1 MSSKI
6 DASLASVLIGGVFQF
21 YKYEQIPYNVF
32 RVKPSVTDVSSL
44 SFARSSSALLGFL
57 SNMDVSTISFT
68 STVAGPSVSSSNLN
82 LYIDALV
89 GSNIVSTLSYTVNI
103 GAGRFLNP
111 PNNTTYSFYKN
122 EPVSNNYNNLFIGSI
137 PINKPLSTV
146 TLPAGLQFVFNDAC
160 SYYLTGTPTI
170 QYPTSNY
177 NIIAYDSSSRVIST
191 NVNIGV
197 GAERLVLDTDPAS
210 ATSTGSIEV
219 GLNPISIFGRCPPYP
234 LTGNNIRYTWTSLPN
249 GVNFYTDLGEF
260 STPVSNGFIPTD
272 PSSTI
277 ILRGKITNEGIKT
290 IPSSNIN
297 ISLTATRI
305 SAPIISKTIGLNV
318 NFTESIVYD
327 TPVLCNFFVNSPVRN
342 SASSNRIYART
353 IFPSGVPIQYMYLE
367 PIFPYPPGVQLDFS
381 SNAQYG
387 YFSGTP
393 TTAGFYN
400 FMFVNIFNDNGRF
413 APIRPGVFSIT
424 VSDDTI
430 NFLSTSPPTDVCS
443 MFIVN
448 RSLSDA
454 KTGYYNAPLTW
465 RASAASGCNVT
476 MRISSDI
483 CGTGLTFSG
492 SNGVYTLSGTPTS
505 AKAFTTAVV
514 SADVCT
520 TGITLTRNFP
530 FQIINDSFVFPD
542 LSLNLIQNVPMT
554 SITVS
559 AEAISGNRIVWYTSS
574 NLPLGLNVTPT
585 GIINGTPLGSNSG
598 TFQFFVST
606 ATTSGYSSNFPYSIT
621 PDSILLLA
629 PQPSYTCNAGDPVS
643 IPITGLSY
651 SGKTVSNY
659 QFLNLPDC
667 GLTINSNTGVISGIL
682 GNGDP
687 PSPSFPSGTTAFDVC
702 GSIGQAKGSLPGTF
716 TTVNPT
722 RVTLQ
727 FQNTYGTG
735 PTFTSPT
742 QTSYTMYQY
751 MPIVPIVFTAV
762 GTGTVY
768 YFTQTT
774 SLPTGL
780 VWNPTTHTITGKST
794 DLGEFSFTVYA
805 RDDNGVTAI
814 TISIT
819 TIIPRVVR
827 QQTSAGAYTY
837 LLRQY
842 TEVDAAQNA
851 RNNRVYP
858 TEDRSLGK
866 FMAPPAPDN
875 TTQSNCGC

>member
-177 NIIAYDSSSRVIST
+177 NIIAYDSSSRVINT

-197 GAERLVLDTDPAS
+197 GAERIVVSTVPAS
-210 ATSTGSIEV
+210 ATSTGSIET
-219 GLNPISIFGRCPPYP
+219 GISEIFIYGRCPPYP
-234 LTGNNIRYTWTSLPN
+234 YTGSNIRYTWGSLPS
-249 GVNFYTDLGEF
+249 GILF
-260 STPVSNGFIPTD
+260 SNSSGTPVSSGVIPID
-272 PSSTI
+272 ASSTI
-277 ILRGKITNEGIKT
+277 KLSGEITNAGMKSLSSSNFT
-290 IPSSNIN
+290 IP
-297 ISLTATRI
+297 LTATRV
-305 SAPIISKTIGLNV
+305 SAPTISNTLNIGLT
-318 NFTESIVYD
+318 FTESVVYD
-327 TPVLCNFFVNSPVRN
+327 TPVLCNFFVNAPVTN
-342 SASSNRIYART
+342 SVTSNRIYGRT
-353 IFPSGVPIQYMYLE
+353 VFPSGVPIKSVGEM
-367 PIFPYPPGVQLDFS
+367 FPPVGILPPGVQLDFS

-393 TTAGFYN
+393 TTAGNYS
-400 FMFVNIFNDNGRF
+400 FNVEIKNNNDHFTFLAMTIN
-413 APIRPGVFSIT
+413 

-430 NFLSTSPPTDVCS
+430 NFSNTSPPTDVCS

-454 KTGYYNAPLTW
+454 KTGYYNSPLTW

-514 SADVCT
+514 SADVCA